1 MSGML
6 CNFEAEVDTVLVE
19 PVPFATLC
27 VTLNKQAHIELVMQ
41 AADWK
46 SCHHRATSREQ
57 WVELEHRRALEKAAL
72 REAALRSELDVAQ
85 PKIRDLQQRVFGL
98 KSERNRGTNE
108 SQDAKLPGLMNSGKV
123 LYMPN
128 SVPDSHNMDV

>member
-1 MSGML
+1 MSAIT
-6 CNFEAEVDTVLVE
+6 CIFEADVDTIVAK
-19 PVPFATLC
+19 PVPFASVY
-27 VTLNKQAHIELVMQ
+27 VTLTKQAHIELVMQ

-57 WVELEHRRALEKAAL
+57 WVELEHRRALEIAAL
-72 REAALRSELDVAQ
+72 REAALRSKLDVAQ

-123 LYMPN
+123 LDMPN

>member
-1 MSGML
+1 ML

-19 PVPFATLC
+19 PVRFATLC
-27 VTLNKQAHIELVMQ
+27 VTLNKQAHIELLMQ

-46 SCHHRATSREQ
+46 SCRHRATSRAQ
-57 WVELEHRRALEKAAL
+57 LAELEHRRALEKAAL
-72 REAALRSELDVAQ
+72 REVALRSELDVAQ

-123 LYMPN
+123 LDMPN